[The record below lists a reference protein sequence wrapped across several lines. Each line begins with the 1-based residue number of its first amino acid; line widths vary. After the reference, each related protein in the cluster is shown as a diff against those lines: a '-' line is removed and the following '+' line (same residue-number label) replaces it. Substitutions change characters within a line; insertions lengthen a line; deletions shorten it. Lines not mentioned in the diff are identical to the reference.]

1 MKRERK
7 GKRIGSVLTMCAMLV
22 PIMLCI
28 LSTSV
33 LPAEKPIELRYTTT
47 VTSIHPNFKASQEF
61 ADEVNKRTGGKVH
74 ITVFP
79 SGTLNPPF
87 ETFNAIKTGIAQI
100 GAAAVGYS
108 AQIMPLN
115 KLFGDAL
122 MGIPTAKEASG
133 LWTTALK
140 NMPELKNEFEGMH
153 LLWVGST
160 LPLSIG
166 TYKKP
171 INKLEDFNGLVMRF
185 PPGLEPLA
193 KTWGASPISI
203 APGDLYVALQK
214 GTVEGFM
221 GGSEMLKAMR
231 LAEYIKYITSVSM
244 VFGLSYT
251 GMNIKTWESLPPDV
265 QKVFNDLT
273 EWAEAL
279 QLKYTEESEKES
291 LEFAFSQGCKL
302 IKIDKAEIDRIHQV
316 SKPVFEKISG
326 DLEARGKPAKK
337 VLSELERLTSH
348 K

>member
-1 MKRERK
+1 
-7 GKRIGSVLTMCAMLV
+7 
-22 PIMLCI
+22 
-28 LSTSV
+28 

-47 VTSIHPNFKASQEF
+47 VTSIHPNFKAAQEF
-61 ADEVNKRTGGKVH
+61 AEEVNKRTGGKVH

-122 MGIPTAKEASG
+122 MGVPTAKEASG
-133 LWTTALK
+133 LWTMALK
-140 NMPELKNEFEGMH
+140 NLPELKNEFEGLH
-153 LLWVGST
+153 LLWVNST

-166 TYKKP
+166 TTRKP
-171 INKLEDFNGLVMRF
+171 INRLEDFKGLVMRF

-193 KTWGASPISI
+193 KTWGVSPISV

-244 VFGLSYT
+244 AFGISYT
-251 GMNIKTWESLPPDV
+251 AMNMKTWESLPPDV

-273 EWAEAL
+273 EWAQAL
-279 QLKYTEESEKES
+279 QLKYTEASEKES
-291 LEFAFSQGCKL
+291 LDFAFSQGCKP
-302 IKIDKAEIDRIHQV
+302 IKIDQAEIDRIHQI
-316 SKPVFEKISG
+316 SMPVFEKMAA
-326 DLEARGKPAKK
+326 DLEARGKPARK
-337 VLSELERLTSH
+337 VLREIERLTSH
-348 K
+348 P

>member
-1 MKRERK
+1 MKSERK
-7 GKRIGSVLTMCAMLV
+7 VKRIVSILTTGAMV
-22 PIMLCI
+22 MPIILCL
-28 LSTSV
+28 LSTSAF
-33 LPAEKPIELRYTTT
+33 PAEKPIELRYTTT

-122 MGIPTAKEASG
+122 KGIPTATEAAR
-133 LWTTALK
+133 LWTMALK
-140 NMPELKNEFEGMH
+140 NMPELKNEFEGLH

-166 TYKKP
+166 TCKKP

-214 GTVEGFM
+214 GTIEGFM
-221 GGSEMLKAMR
+221 GGAEMLQAMR
-231 LAEYIKYITSVSM
+231 LAEYIKYTTSVSM

-251 GMNIKTWESLPPDV
+251 AMNIKTWESLPPDV

-273 EWAEAL
+273 EWAQAL
-279 QLKYTEESEKES
+279 QLKYTEESEKGS

-302 IKIDKAEIDRIHQV
+302 IKIDKAEIDRIHHV
-316 SKPVFEKISG
+316 SKPVFEKIAAE
-326 DLEARGKPAKK
+326 LEARGKPAKK
-337 VLSELERLTSH
+337 VLSEVERLTSH

>member
-1 MKRERK
+1 MF
-7 GKRIGSVLTMCAMLV
+7 VLMMFT
-22 PIMLCI
+22 
-28 LSTSV
+28 LSPSV
-33 LPAEKPIELRYTTT
+33 LPADKPIELRYTTT

-61 ADEVNKRTGGKVH
+61 ADEVLKRTGGKVR
-74 ITVFP
+74 ITVYP

-87 ETFNAIKTGIAQI
+87 ETFNAIKTGIAQM
-100 GAAAVGYS
+100 GGAAVGYS
-108 AQIMPLN
+108 AQVMPLN

-122 MGIPTAKEASG
+122 MGVPTASEASR
-133 LWTTALK
+133 LWKMALE
-140 NMPELKNEFEGMH
+140 NIPELMKEFEGLH
-153 LLWVGST
+153 LLWVTST

-166 TYKKP
+166 TCKKP
-171 INKLEDFNGLVMRF
+171 ITKLEDFNGLVMRF

-193 KTWGASPISI
+193 KAWGATPISI

-231 LAEYIKYITSVSM
+231 LAEYIKYVTSASM
-244 VFGLSYT
+244 TFGISYT
-251 GMNIKTWESLPPDV
+251 AMNIRTWESLPSDI

-273 EWAEAL
+273 DWAQAL
-279 QLKYTEESEKES
+279 QLKYIEGSEKES

-302 IKIDKAEIDRIHQV
+302 INMDKGEIDRIHQV
-316 SKPVFEKISG
+316 SKPVFEKIAT

-337 VLSELERLTSH
+337 VLREIERLTSQ

>member
-7 GKRIGSVLTMCAMLV
+7 VKRIVSVLTMGAMLV
-22 PIMLCI
+22 PIMLCL
-28 LSTSV
+28 LSTSA

-133 LWTTALK
+133 LWTMALK
-140 NMPELKNEFEGMH
+140 NLPELKDEFEGLH
-153 LLWVGST
+153 LLWVNST

-166 TYKKP
+166 TSKKP
-171 INKLEDFNGLVMRF
+171 INKLEDFKGLVMRF

-193 KTWGASPISI
+193 KTWGVSPISI

-214 GTVEGFM
+214 GIVEGFM

-244 VFGLSYT
+244 AFGISYT
-251 GMNIKTWESLPPDV
+251 AMNIKTWESLPPDV

-273 EWAEAL
+273 EWAQAL
-279 QLKYTEESEKES
+279 QLRYTEESEKES
-291 LEFAFSQGCKL
+291 LDFAFSQGCKL

-316 SKPVFEKISG
+316 SKPVFEKMAA

>member
-7 GKRIGSVLTMCAMLV
+7 PKRTVSVLTMGAMFVL
-22 PIMLCI
+22 IMLCL
-28 LSTSV
+28 LSTSA
-33 LPAEKPIELRYTTT
+33 LAAEKPIELRYTTT
-47 VTSIHPNFKASQEF
+47 VTSIHPNFKAAQEF
-61 ADEVNKRTGGKVH
+61 SDEVNKRTGGKVH

-100 GAAAVGYS
+100 GAAPVGYS

-122 MGIPTAKEASG
+122 MGVPTAKEASG
-133 LWTTALK
+133 LWTMALK
-140 NMPELKNEFEGMH
+140 DLPELKNEFEGLH
-153 LLWVGST
+153 LLWVNST

-166 TYKKP
+166 TTKKP
-171 INKLEDFNGLVMRF
+171 IHKLEDFKGLVMRF

-193 KTWGASPISI
+193 KTWGVSPISV
-203 APGDLYVALQK
+203 APGDLYVAVQK

-244 VFGLSYT
+244 AFGISYT
-251 GMNIKTWESLPPDV
+251 AMNIKTWESLPPDV

-273 EWAEAL
+273 EWGQAL
-279 QLKYTEESEKES
+279 QLRYTEESEKES
-291 LEFAFSQGCKL
+291 LDFAFSQGCKP
-302 IKIDKAEIDRIHQV
+302 IKIDQAEIDRIHQI
-316 SKPVFEKISG
+316 SMPVFEKMAA
-326 DLEARGKPAKK
+326 DLEARGKPARK
-337 VLSELERLTSH
+337 VLREIERLTSH
-348 K
+348 P